1 MFDVL
6 DLVVHA
12 DTPVTASQVAS
23 RAGIPVSTAFR
34 VTGLLVERG
43 LLQKQESGGLVPG
56 SHLLQLGLRAMTRF
70 GGTRELD
77 AVARHIASQVPE
89 SVSAGLLVGDE
100 IVLVAR
106 KEPAHSL
113 RIVARV
119 GDVIPPHTSAM
130 GKAILAFLDDRRRNA
145 VLAHA
150 VGRDR
155 AADVAAGLAD
165 ELAEVRST
173 GFARDEEMYAVGQR
187 CRAVPLISAHAGV
200 YGGLSI
206 AGPTPR
212 FSQSQA
218 DEAIPALLAGARSI
232 SAPVELSP
240 AEEATA

>member
-1 MFDVL
+1 MN
-6 DLVVHA
+6 
-12 DTPVTASQVAS
+12 
-23 RAGIPVSTAFR
+23 
-34 VTGLLVERG
+34 
-43 LLQKQESGGLVPG
+43 
-56 SHLLQLGLRAMTRF
+56 RF